1 MTFDLMSINLYELIK
16 SNGYYGL
23 PLDLVRRIALQ
34 VLNAIHFLHKNQIIH
49 ADLKPENILLKQPNK
64 SGVKVI
70 DFGSSCFEKETIY
83 TYIQSRY
90 YRAPEVIL
98 GIPYNRKI
106 DIWSFA
112 CIIAELH
119 LGYPIFAGDEEH
131 EQMCLIIEVLGLPP
145 HQMLQVLFN

>member
-1 MTFDLMSINLYELIK
+1 M
-16 SNGYYGL
+16 
-23 PLDLVRRIALQ
+23 
-34 VLNAIHFLHKNQIIH
+34 
-49 ADLKPENILLKQPNK
+49 
-64 SGVKVI
+64 I